1 MGNKSSNAKGV
12 SIHLQVLKD
21 VYMSGRDD
29 VRRCIETA
37 IVEGMSKDDRKLW
50 KGILDRQK

>member
-1 MGNKSSNAKGV
+1 MAP
-12 SIHLQVLKD
+12 QTEAETDTALKD

-37 IVEGMSKDDRKLW
+37 VVEGMSKDTLKLW
-50 KGILDRQK
+50 KGILNGQKH